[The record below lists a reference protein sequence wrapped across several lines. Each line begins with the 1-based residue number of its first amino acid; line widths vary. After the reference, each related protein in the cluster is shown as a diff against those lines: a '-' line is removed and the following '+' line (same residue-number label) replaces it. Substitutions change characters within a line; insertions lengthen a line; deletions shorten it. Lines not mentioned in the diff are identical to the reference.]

1 MFSLAHALT
10 GLFWLGAVLLTLGLA
25 RRASLWSQGRAAT
38 VAWSGLFA
46 MPKRYFVDLHHV
58 VAKDPFIARAHV
70 ATAGGAIAILL
81 LAGLN
86 YGLML
91 YSGWLDALLLLAA
104 LLMFGGALLIR
115 KRRKSPPA
123 RLSKGAWNRLPKSL
137 LAFSIGA
144 GLAAALALI
153 GPAFGTALAQGL
165 SLLVLAMLVWG
176 GAELALGIGMGGPMK
191 HAVAG
196 LLHLAFHPRPE
207 RFQGKRSTGLIPIKL
222 VEKDYGVEKPKDFAW
237 NRLLSFDA
245 CVQCGKCEAACPAY
259 AAGQPLNPKKL
270 IQDMVTGLAST
281 DGTAYAGNPHPGQD
295 PARKGD
301 ADQPIMA
308 GLLSPETLWSCT
320 TCRACVQECPMLIEH
335 VDAVVSMRRNITLT
349 TGMVPNKGAEA
360 LDNLRS
366 TDTVGG
372 YPLAA
377 RYNWAVDLN
386 VPVLQPG
393 QSTDLLLLAGEGSF
407 DMRYQRALRA
417 LVKVLQAAGVQVA
430 LLGEVEKDC
439 GDLARRL
446 GDEATFQRL
455 AQENIA
461 TLSQYKFK
469 RIVTPDPHL
478 FHCLKNEYPAFGGN
492 YQVQHHSQLLEQLL
506 AAKAIPLKREIKAAP
521 KTTYHDP
528 CYLGRYNGETD
539 APRNVLKGI
548 GIKVVEMERSGLQ
561 GRCCGWGGGASFT
574 DIPGQRRIPDMRM
587 DDVRGVGAE
596 RVAVA
601 CPNCTAMLEGVV
613 GDRPDVVE
621 LAELVAEQLAV

>member
-1 MFSLAHALT
+1 MFSLPHALT
-10 GLFWLGAVLLTLGLA
+10 GLFWLGALLLTLGLA
-25 RRASLWSQGRAAT
+25 RRASLWRQGRAAT

-70 ATAGGAIAILL
+70 ATAGGAVLL
-81 LAGLN
+81 LVLAGIN

-91 YSGWLDALLLLAA
+91 YQGWLDALLLLAA
-104 LLMFGGALLIR
+104 VLMFGGAMMVR
-115 KRRKSPPA
+115 ARRKNPPA
-123 RLSKGAWNRLPKSL
+123 RLSKGPWDRLPKSL
-137 LAFSIGA
+137 LAFAIGT
-144 GLAAALALI
+144 GLAAALALV
-153 GPAFGTALAQGL
+153 GPAFGSALAQGL
-165 SLLVLAMLVWG
+165 SLLVLALVVWG

-222 VEKDYGVEKPKDFAW
+222 VDKDYGVEKPKDFAW

-270 IQDMVTGLAST
+270 IQDMVTGLASG
-281 DGTAYAGNPHPGQD
+281 DGQGYAGNPHPGQ
-295 PARKGD
+295 ALKGGN
-301 ADQPIMA
+301 ADQPILA
-308 GLLSPETLWSCT
+308 GLLAPETLWSCT

-335 VDAVVSMRRNITLT
+335 VDTVISLRRHVALT
-349 TGMVPNKGAEA
+349 SGDVPNKGGEA
-360 LDNLRS
+360 LANLRD

-372 YPLAA
+372 FPLAA

-393 QSTDLLLLAGEGSF
+393 QETDWLLLAGEGAF
-407 DMRYQRALRA
+407 EMRYQRALRA
-417 LVKVLQAAGVQVA
+417 LVKVLKAAGVKVA
-430 LLGEVEKDC
+430 VLGAAERDC

-455 AQENIA
+455 ANDNIA
-461 TLSQYKFK
+461 TLGQYRFK
-469 RIVTPDPHL
+469 HIVTPDPHV
-478 FHCLKNEYPAFGGN
+478 FHVLKNEYPAFGGE
-492 YQVQHHSQLLEQLL
+492 YDVHHHSQLIDSLL
-506 AAKAIPLKREIKAAP
+506 KANKVPLKPSAGDVPR
-521 KTTYHDP
+521 TTYHDP

-548 GIKVVEMERSGLQ
+548 GIKVVDMQRSGLQ
-561 GRCCGWGGGASFT
+561 SRCCGWGGGASFT
-574 DIPGQRRIPDMRM
+574 DIPGKKRIPDMRM
-587 DDVRGVGAE
+587 DDIRETGAE

-613 GDRPDVVE
+613 GQRPDVVE